1 MAQDDVAPLLI
12 GAGALLILAKWGFG
26 NIPSIPNPLPAIGG
40 AVTKTADELTGGLQK
55 DRDETW
61 PEWLLEIDVPFS
73 DKRIPLAPGLV
84 PDRGR
89 VYTTGG
95 PLDPGGQMADI
106 PWIAMD
112 IVEPDQTIASHL
124 TEIDLPG
131 FPSYDV
137 RELPGDI
144 GSVTILSG
152 PDFASGQTVGDY
164 LTEIDLPGLPAYDL
178 RNAPGDIYRGT
189 IGRVF

>member
-1 MAQDDVAPLLI
+1 MARDDVAPLLI
-12 GAGALLILAKWGFG
+12 GAGALLILSKWGLG
-26 NIPSIPNPLPAIGG
+26 LIPKIPNPLPAIGG
-40 AVTKTADELTGGLQK
+40 AITKTADELTGGLQK

-95 PLDPGGQMADI
+95 PMDPGGQMADI
-106 PWIAMD
+106 PWTAMD
-112 IVEPDQTIASHL
+112 IVEPDQTITSYL

-137 RELPGDI
+137 RDLPGDI
-144 GSVTILSG
+144 AGGTIISG
-152 PDFASGQTVGDY
+152 PDFASGQTVGGW
-164 LTEIDLPGLPAYDL
+164 LTEIDLPGVPAYDL
-178 RNAPGDIYRGT
+178 RDAPGDIYRGT
-189 IGRVF
+189 LGRVF